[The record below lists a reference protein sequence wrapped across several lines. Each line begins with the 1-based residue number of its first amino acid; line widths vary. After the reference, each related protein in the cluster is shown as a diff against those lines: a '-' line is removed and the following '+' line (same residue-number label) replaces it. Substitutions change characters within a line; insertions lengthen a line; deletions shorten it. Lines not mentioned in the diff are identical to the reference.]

1 MNTISA
7 RLCVVVFTSVP
18 AAAAAQIQTA
28 FRVGPYGEVTSKPF
42 FDPGAGARSVL
53 SIASVGELRLDLGA
67 RRAEF
72 AASSGSLVGMLGGT
86 LQYTFAGGYP
96 GRNWG
101 VFGGHQYYFGAEHGH
116 ERWLFGISTATS
128 LARGE
133 RVQYELSLSQR
144 HAAGRRNSW
153 VTRFKVVVLRL
164 PLWVRRVREP
174 PPLTVMVDSVD
185 AGGVPSNPRWQGA
198 RGTDV
203 DRMCRFSYVQ
213 MSASPLL
220 VYRPECDKSGIATLN
235 QPISPPTAKH
245 GGHSCGV
252 KDAEPIIRGHVNWIV
267 VNQTGRLRW
276 LGFNSGSL
284 GDHDFNLLL
293 EAPQLVTR
301 GNVRSNRR
309 HEELRHDPQRD
320 SLIELEF
327 SGDETARLFGTQHGG
342 GLWDPLI
349 ALTRLSAEQP
359 EYKGQDANADRLFR
373 DRFAVVTGLLGLD
386 GVHNFQTELH
396 PVVGLAAD
404 VSHVVHDD
412 HGHAWLVLMR
422 NMGNEGE
429 CSAGQLPWVTADST
443 RPNQYV
449 LEIPWK
455 AGADS
460 VAVDAD
466 SSRFGFVARRM
477 ATLTIK
483 VDRGRAVRL
492 VADLPRPT
500 LTDSAGIVYG
510 TLWLRWFDHGRP
522 LANDTRVV
530 QVADVNQT
538 SRRTRRPRRDSYEF
552 EPVMTEA
559 FPETRRL
566 RFRVEQAEPVR
577 RDRPTPLRPQTV
589 LHDRPTRAPAVLDD
603 ESYGV
608 GRCAMQTPRYRA
620 IKNASNTLFNE
631 ELLRLFF

>member
-1 MNTISA
+1 MNTINA
-7 RLCVVVFTSVP
+7 RFCLLLFTAAP
-18 AAAAAQIQTA
+18 ATAAAQIPTS
-28 FRVGPYGEVTSKPF
+28 FRIGPFGEVASKPF

-53 SIASVGELRLDLGA
+53 SIASVGELRLDIGA
-67 RRAEF
+67 RRPEF

-96 GRNWG
+96 ARNWG

-144 HAAGRRNSW
+144 HSAGRRNSW

-164 PLWVRRVREP
+164 PLWVRDVPEP
-174 PPLTVMVDSVD
+174 PPLTVIVDSVD
-185 AGGVPSNPRWQGA
+185 AGGVPSNPHWQGA
-198 RGTDV
+198 RGKDV
-203 DRMCRFSYVQ
+203 DRTCRFSYVQ
-213 MSASPLL
+213 MSLNPLL
-220 VYRPECDKSGIATLN
+220 VYRPECDTTGIATLN
-235 QPISPPTAKH
+235 QPISSRTAKH
-245 GGHSCGV
+245 GGHSCRV

-301 GNVRSNRR
+301 GNVRSNK
-309 HEELRHDPQRD
+309 RHDDLRDHPKRD
-320 SLIELEF
+320 SLIALEF
-327 SGDETARLFGTQHGG
+327 NGDETARLFSTQHGG
-342 GLWDPLI
+342 GLWGPLI
-349 ALTRLSAEQP
+349 ALPRLSAEQP
-359 EYKGQDANADRLFR
+359 EYDAQDASADRLFR

-386 GVHNFQTELH
+386 GVHHFQTELH

-404 VSHVVHDD
+404 VSHALRD
-412 HGHAWLVLMR
+412 GNAHAWLVLIR

-429 CSAGQLPWVTADST
+429 CSAGQLPWVAADST
-443 RPNQYV
+443 RPNEYV

-477 ATLTIK
+477 AKLTIG
-483 VDRGRAVRL
+483 VDRARAVRL
-492 VADLPRPT
+492 VANLPRPT
-500 LTDSAGIVYG
+500 RTDSAGIVYG

-522 LANDTRVV
+522 LANDAGVV
-530 QVADVNQT
+530 QVADVSQKP
-538 SRRTRRPRRDSYEF
+538 RRMRRPERDTHDF
-552 EPVMTEA
+552 EPVVTEA
-559 FPETRRL
+559 FPGTRRL
-566 RFRVEQAEPVR
+566 CFKVERAEPVR
-577 RDRPTPLRPQTV
+577 RDPPSSLRPQTV
-589 LHDRPTRAPAVLDD
+589 LHDRPTPAPAVID
-603 ESYGV
+603 EDS
-608 GRCAMQTPRYRA
+608 CAR
-620 IKNASNTLFNE
+620 I
-631 ELLRLFF
+631 